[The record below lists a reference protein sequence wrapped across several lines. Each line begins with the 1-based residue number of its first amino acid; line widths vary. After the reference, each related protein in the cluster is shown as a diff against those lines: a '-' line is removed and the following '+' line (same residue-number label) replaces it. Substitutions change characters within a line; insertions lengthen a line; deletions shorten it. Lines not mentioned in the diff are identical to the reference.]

1 MDMVM
6 EKENGNSAECGW
18 NARMEAENRRREL
31 LLEREATAHDPLTGK
46 GNGEGWMRVNRA
58 FIHKRVKN
66 PAFRPEMAM
75 EEGVFPQVPVE
86 MAADKD
92 LANVGTRAQ
101 WQKLRM
107 RHDFEYWA
115 VTCVRIKDKES
126 ARRIP
131 FRLNAGQRKLLAVFE
146 GMRRAGEPIRVIMLK
161 ARQWGGSTL
170 TQMYMAWIQ
179 CVLVSDWHSLICTH
193 VNRASATIR
202 GMYDAMLSDYPS
214 GLWTDADGE
223 EGNGGNT
230 AARKLLP
237 FQGQSS
243 IKTIPGR
250 RCCITL
256 GSSECQ
262 DAIRGG
268 DYALA
273 HLSEVAFWKDSPKST
288 PGEFVQAIYGA
299 VSRRPLTMIVL
310 ESTANGVG
318 NYFHSEWERSV
329 AGKSDKTPLFVAW
342 FEIPV
347 NRRKVTDH
355 KRFWDSMDAYERT
368 LWSEHGCSLEQIA
381 WYRSRR
387 REYASAQQ
395 MQAEFPTTPVEAFAN
410 TGFNVFEA
418 ASVARVRARC
428 EEPQAVGEI
437 ASGSGIVVG
446 ERSLSA
452 LSFRADTTGA
462 LRMWCDVVKGAS
474 YVVTVDVG
482 GRSASADW
490 SVIAVLRADGDRPE
504 VVAQWR
510 GHTDHDLLTW
520 KAAQIATYYNRALLV
535 FESNTL
541 ESERCG
547 DAPEQGAYILHEL
560 YDVYRELYWR
570 TPIDG
575 GRPKPGFHTNRA
587 TKQMIVTELIG
598 AVRDGTYV
606 ERDTMAADEL
616 AVYEQ
621 LPNGSYGARSGCH
634 DDILMTRAIGL
645 HVVRETA
652 HLRVTLA
659 GDADLRRFLRG
670 R

>member
-1 MDMVM
+1 M
-6 EKENGNSAECGW
+6 
-18 NARMEAENRRREL
+18 
-31 LLEREATAHDPLTGK
+31 
-46 GNGEGWMRVNRA
+46 
-58 FIHKRVKN
+58 
-66 PAFRPEMAM
+66 
-75 EEGVFPQVPVE
+75 
-86 MAADKD
+86 
-92 LANVGTRAQ
+92 
-101 WQKLRM
+101 
-107 RHDFEYWA
+107 
-115 VTCVRIKDKES
+115 
-126 ARRIP
+126 
-131 FRLNAGQRKLLAVFE
+131 
-146 GMRRAGEPIRVIMLK
+146 
-161 ARQWGGSTL
+161 
-170 TQMYMAWIQ
+170 
-179 CVLVSDWHSLICTH
+179 
-193 VNRASATIR
+193 
-202 GMYDAMLSDYPS
+202 
-214 GLWTDADGE
+214 
-223 EGNGGNT
+223 
-230 AARKLLP
+230 
-237 FQGQSS
+237 
-243 IKTIPGR
+243 
-250 RCCITL
+250 
-256 GSSECQ
+256 
-262 DAIRGG
+262 
-268 DYALA
+268 
-273 HLSEVAFWKDSPKST
+273 
-288 PGEFVQAIYGA
+288 
-299 VSRRPLTMIVL
+299 
-310 ESTANGVG
+310 
-318 NYFHSEWERSV
+318 
-329 AGKSDKTPLFVAW
+329 
-342 FEIPV
+342 
-347 NRRKVTDH
+347 
-355 KRFWDSMDAYERT
+355 
-368 LWSEHGCSLEQIA
+368 
-381 WYRSRR
+381 
-387 REYASAQQ
+387 
-395 MQAEFPTTPVEAFAN
+395 
-410 TGFNVFEA
+410 
-418 ASVARVRARC
+418 
-428 EEPQAVGEI
+428 
-437 ASGSGIVVG
+437 G

-462 LRMWCDVVKGAS
+462 LRMWRDVVKGAS

>member
-1 MDMVM
+1 M
-6 EKENGNSAECGW
+6 
-18 NARMEAENRRREL
+18 
-31 LLEREATAHDPLTGK
+31 
-46 GNGEGWMRVNRA
+46 
-58 FIHKRVKN
+58 
-66 PAFRPEMAM
+66 
-75 EEGVFPQVPVE
+75 
-86 MAADKD
+86 
-92 LANVGTRAQ
+92 
-101 WQKLRM
+101 
-107 RHDFEYWA
+107 
-115 VTCVRIKDKES
+115 
-126 ARRIP
+126 
-131 FRLNAGQRKLLAVFE
+131 
-146 GMRRAGEPIRVIMLK
+146 
-161 ARQWGGSTL
+161 
-170 TQMYMAWIQ
+170 
-179 CVLVSDWHSLICTH
+179 
-193 VNRASATIR
+193 
-202 GMYDAMLSDYPS
+202 
-214 GLWTDADGE
+214 
-223 EGNGGNT
+223 
-230 AARKLLP
+230 
-237 FQGQSS
+237 
-243 IKTIPGR
+243 
-250 RCCITL
+250 
-256 GSSECQ
+256 
-262 DAIRGG
+262 
-268 DYALA
+268 
-273 HLSEVAFWKDSPKST
+273 
-288 PGEFVQAIYGA
+288 
-299 VSRRPLTMIVL
+299 
-310 ESTANGVG
+310 
-318 NYFHSEWERSV
+318 
-329 AGKSDKTPLFVAW
+329 
-342 FEIPV
+342 
-347 NRRKVTDH
+347 
-355 KRFWDSMDAYERT
+355 
-368 LWSEHGCSLEQIA
+368 
-381 WYRSRR
+381 
-387 REYASAQQ
+387 
-395 MQAEFPTTPVEAFAN
+395 
-410 TGFNVFEA
+410 FEA
-418 ASVARVRARC
+418 ASVARVRAGC

-462 LRMWCDVVKGAS
+462 LRMWRDVVKGAS